1 MRARKIHKWARRRL
15 EAPKGLSIII
25 DQRTRRRRHR
35 YLRDI
40 RNFLAPVLLCVL
52 MQSALYFLVAT
63 RFGRSDWANIFIAI
77 AVLATVPVLTAF
89 VLTAFRRHAAPV
101 MVAIIIASAMF
112 SFAVSTLSA
121 VRLPISYQA
130 LLACWP
136 VITAVMA
143 YANVSFHQSRSEKT
157 VLAPFNGA
165 EQIAEDLDVP
175 LLDRGSAQV
184 RADVDTL
191 LIDPLEHHKEEW
203 APLLAQY
210 YLSDVEVVPWTQ
222 YLEHRFGRL
231 DIDSFESTYL
241 AYLPSQVLYARLKR
255 IMDVAAVIITLPLT
269 LPLALFTG
277 LYIAWR
283 DGFPVIFV
291 QLRRGYAGRPFRM
304 YKFRTMYKGSAGG
317 ATSAQD
323 SRIIRGCGVL
333 RKFRLDEIPQLFN
346 VLLGEMSVIGPR
358 PEAIDLAKSYE
369 RVMPKYLLRLMVLP
383 GLTGWA
389 QVNSGYSGN
398 LKEAREKLS
407 YDLYYIKHMSLDL
420 DLRIALTTIRTL
432 LLRRGAR

>member
-1 MRARKIHKWARRRL
+1 MRARKIHRWARRRL
-15 EAPKGLSIII
+15 EAPKGLSIVI
-25 DQRTRRRRHR
+25 DRGTRRRRHR
-35 YLRDI
+35 YFRDI
-40 RNFLAPVLLCVL
+40 RVFLTPVLFCALA
-52 MQSALYFLVAT
+52 QSAVYFFVAT
-63 RFGRSDWANIFIAI
+63 RFGRSDWENILVAI
-77 AVLATVPVLTAF
+77 AVLAIVPILTTF
-89 VLTAFRRHAAPV
+89 ILTAFRRHAAPV
-101 MVAIIIASAMF
+101 MVAIIVTSAIF

-121 VRLPISYQA
+121 ARLPISYQA
-130 LLACWP
+130 LLLCWP
-136 VITAVMA
+136 VIIAFMA
-143 YANVSFHQSRSEKT
+143 YANVSFHQSRTEKT
-157 VLAPFNGA
+157 ILAPFDGA
-165 EQIAEDLDVP
+165 EQIAKELDVP
-175 LLDRGSAQV
+175 LLDVGFAQV
-184 RADVDTL
+184 PVDVDTL

-210 YLSDVEVVPWTQ
+210 YLSDIEVVPWTQ

-231 DIDSFESTYL
+231 DIDSFNSTYL

-269 LPLALFTG
+269 LPLALLVA
-277 LYIAWR
+277 LYIASR

-291 QLRRGYAGRPFRM
+291 QLRRGYGAKPFRM

-317 ATSAQD
+317 ATASRD
-323 SRIIRGCGVL
+323 NRIIRGCGFL
-333 RKFRLDEIPQLFN
+333 RKFRLDELPQLFN

-369 RVMPKYLLRLMVLP
+369 REMPKYLLRLMVLP

-389 QVNSGYSGN
+389 QVKSGYSGN

-407 YDLYYIKHMSLDL
+407 HDLYYIKHMSLDL
-420 DLRIALTTIRTL
+420 DLRIALATIKTL